1 MEFLIYNISFFLGK
15 GLRPLTRLLWL
26 AMDNND
32 LEQISETDLYSLGEL
47 QYLNLESNRLTY
59 LPKNMLH
66 KNVHKKLLDVRLSY
80 NKLKILDSHTFSSLS
95 TLQTVTMTGTQIKI
109 TKYVIF
115 TSNLQS
121 KIIIII

>member
-1 MEFLIYNISFFLGK
+1 
-15 GLRPLTRLLWL
+15 
-26 AMDNND
+26 MDNND

-95 TLQTVTMTGTQIKI
+95 TLQTVTMTGKQNQLSI
-109 TKYVIF
+109 IF
-115 TSNLQS
+115 SEIIFKEICGLSNQWPLQDFQN
-121 KIIIII
+121 

>member
-1 MEFLIYNISFFLGK
+1 MTEKLQQPEYTIFHFFLGK

-95 TLQTVTMTGTQIKI
+95 TLQTVTMTGKQ
-109 TKYVIF
+109 
-115 TSNLQS
+115 N
-121 KIIIII
+121 